1 MKKFAKGLVLT
12 LAAAVLMAF
21 SGCSGTQHEV
31 GFQLEAPQSGDTIAV
46 MDTSMGTIKMRLFP
60 DEAPKTVE
68 NFIGLANKGYFNGLT
83 FHRVINNFMIQS
95 GDPTATGT
103 GGESYFGGDFEDEFS
118 TSLLNLR
125 GAVAVS
131 YTHLPCCSICRHCRK
146 ADP

>member
-1 MKKFAKGLVLT
+1 MKKFAKGLVLA
-12 LAAAVLMAF
+12 LAAAMLMAF

-103 GGESYFGGDFEDEFS
+103 GGESYFGGDF
-118 TSLLNLR
+118 
-125 GAVAVS
+125 
-131 YTHLPCCSICRHCRK
+131 
-146 ADP
+146 